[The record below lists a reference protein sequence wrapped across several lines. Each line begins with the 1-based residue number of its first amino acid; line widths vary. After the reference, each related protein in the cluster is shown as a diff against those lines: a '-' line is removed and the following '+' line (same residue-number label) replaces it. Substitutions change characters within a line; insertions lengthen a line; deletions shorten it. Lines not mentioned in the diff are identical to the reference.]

1 MRARTTARTTA
12 SKTAN
17 ASEDLRGGA
26 LRAACGVQ
34 RSRGSR
40 GRARGTGEQEFV
52 RSSSCGGVISVRT
65 SEPRST
71 CMLGNSL
78 RLYKAALNSKHP
90 LVQPPRSS
98 FLGPRTRAR
107 RTSFGTSKL
116 NSEFRFLS
124 PQTSRTCTQHLSFR
138 VFSHW
143 HWALGRAHC
152 PLSGAPLRAL
162 AAARRAPLAR
172 LIMCAPSRGLRL
184 GLRSHTRFDVAPA
197 AHMQHSYSP
206 ISSISQGGLR
216 FMQPGHTP

>member
-1 MRARTTARTTA
+1 MP
-12 SKTAN
+12 
-17 ASEDLRGGA
+17 GGA

-34 RSRGSR
+34 RSRGP
-40 GRARGTGEQEFV
+40 GGGPGV
-52 RSSSCGGVISVRT
+52 NKGIRSIVIVWGVYKCANFGATKHVYAWKFAT
-65 SEPRST
+65 A
-71 CMLGNSL
+71 LQ
-78 RLYKAALNSKHP
+78 YKAALNSKHP

-107 RTSFGTSKL
+107 PHFIRHL
-116 NSEFRFLS
+116 NVKAQFRFLS

-138 VFSHW
+138 VFSHC

-184 GLRSHTRFDVAPA
+184 GRPA
-197 AHMQHSYSP
+197 
-206 ISSISQGGLR
+206 
-216 FMQPGHTP
+216 QPHAV